1 MFPVTL
7 QKSFNLAFEA
17 PPNSDGASPYLEQA
31 VMHFLFALERY
42 LRTLPA
48 AKATAVE
55 QKIKDHEM
63 RFRRPN
69 DLCVLQELQVHICK
83 TGIVVWYGKAS
94 DRSLAFVG
102 KVDLECLYRFARAVL
117 PRAYFSVSH
126 IEWGLGRAPITN
138 ILLEGA

>member
-17 PPNSDGASPYLEQA
+17 PPNSDGASPYMEQA

-69 DLCVLQELQVHICK
+69 DLCVLQELASPYLQNWNCC
-83 TGIVVWYGKAS
+83 VVWK
-94 DRSLAFVG
+94 SLRPQPGF
-102 KVDLECLYRFARAVL
+102 CR
-117 PRAYFSVSH
+117 
-126 IEWGLGRAPITN
+126 
-138 ILLEGA
+138 